1 MRKAGFT
8 AMNLSTL
15 SYYWR
20 EAFSSMF
27 RNAWLSLA
35 SVGTV
40 TISLLI
46 LGISLLLVMNAQAFT
61 RSLESGVEIRVF
73 LDSGLSKVDVRDMER
88 ELKKTPG
95 IATVE
100 FIAKEEALTEMKKNL
115 GDRQD
120 ILEGLEEEN
129 PLPDAFRVKA
139 EKADDVPAL
148 AAELEKVKGVDQ
160 INYGR
165 GMVEKLLAV
174 IKWVRLAGGGL
185 IIVLGVAAL
194 LLISTTIRLSLFARR
209 KEIGIMKYLGAT
221 NWFVRFPF
229 LLEGMILGCTG
240 AVIASAL
247 IYLGYI
253 SLVNRLDEVLPFV
266 TLVTDRETL
275 LTVIG
280 ALLGLGVLVGILGSA
295 FSIRKFLK
303 V

>member
-1 MRKAGFT
+1 
-8 AMNLSTL
+8 
-15 SYYWR
+15 
-20 EAFSSMF
+20 MF

-61 RSLESGVEIRVF
+61 RSLESGVEIRLF
-73 LDSGLSKVDVRDMER
+73 LDSGLSRVDVRDMER

-100 FIAKEEALTEMKKNL
+100 FISREEALEEMKKNL

-139 EKADDVPAL
+139 EKADNVPAL
-148 AAELEKVKGVDQ
+148 AAELEEMKGVDQ

-229 LLEGMILGCTG
+229 LLEGMILGFTG
-240 AVIASAL
+240 AVIASAM

-266 TLVTDRETL
+266 TLVTDRDTL
-275 LTVIG
+275 LVVIG
-280 ALLGLGVLVGILGSA
+280 GLLGLGVVVGILGSA

>member
-1 MRKAGFT
+1 
-8 AMNLSTL
+8 MNLSTL

-61 RSLESGVEIRVF
+61 RSLESGVEIRLF
-73 LDSGLSKVDVRDMER
+73 LDSGLSRVDVRDMER

-100 FIAKEEALTEMKKNL
+100 FISREEALEEMKKNL

-139 EKADDVPAL
+139 EKADNVPAL
-148 AAELEKVKGVDQ
+148 AAELEEMKGVDQ

-229 LLEGMILGCTG
+229 LLEGMILGFTG
-240 AVIASAL
+240 AVIASAM

-266 TLVTDRETL
+266 TLVTDRDTL
-275 LTVIG
+275 LVVIG
-280 ALLGLGVLVGILGSA
+280 GLLGLGVVVGILGSA